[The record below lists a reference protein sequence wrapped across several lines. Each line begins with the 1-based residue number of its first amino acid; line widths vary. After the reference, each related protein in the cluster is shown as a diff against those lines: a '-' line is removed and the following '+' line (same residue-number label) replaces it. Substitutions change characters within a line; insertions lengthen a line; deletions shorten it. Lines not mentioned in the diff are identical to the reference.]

1 MGRHRGTGGAR
12 GVSKGP
18 IVAVAVALVLV
29 LAVVGWFRLR
39 ERIDEQATEA
49 AQTCVEGDALLDVA
63 ADPAVAPTLTA
74 LAARWVTDIRPVVR
88 DHCIDVRVTAVATT
102 PATTALT
109 AAADASA
116 ADPRWDP
123 ALGPPPALWVP
134 FSSDAT
140 ARAAQALDG
149 QSRSLATSPI
159 VLAVPTALGRALD
172 AANTAWRQLP
182 SLQSDGSI
190 LAGLGLD
197 GWTGL
202 RLALPTGPDADATT
216 PALEAVAA
224 AVTDAGPG
232 PLTAEQAASPA
243 TTSAVGTLALGAD
256 ALGAGAGPTTAAA
269 LDTLADAPGADGTV
283 HAVPI
288 TEQQLHTAVTSGGAA
303 GLAEFVPT
311 GPTPTADFP
320 AAVVDAPW
328 VDETLSRAAAELTG
342 YLREPAAARALAD
355 AGFRVDG
362 QPAPRSDAVPFPR
375 IEQTLNRADPA
386 VADILL
392 DHRRAPVA
400 PRTTTILLDTS
411 TSMGTVEG
419 DDTRLAHL
427 AAALDQHVDRSP
439 DASNLAL
446 WVFADD
452 LDGTTPYRTTVARG
466 ALTADHRTAL
476 TTALS
481 GTRTTDGSAVY
492 RSLAAA
498 YVDAVRNFTPGQPNS
513 VLLITDSANDDD
525 TTRQRILDLVTA
537 AGDPDRPV
545 RIDVVTLGDD
555 TDRNTLQ
562 TLADRTGGA
571 LVSVTTTDGPE
582 LAPALR
588 KLMS

>member
-1 MGRHRGTGGAR
+1 MGRHRGTGRAR

-18 IVAVAVALVLV
+18 IIAVAVALALV
-29 LAVVGWFRLR
+29 LATVGWFRLR
-39 ERIDEQATEA
+39 ERIDAQATEA

-63 ADPAVAPTLTA
+63 ADPAVAPTLTT
-74 LAARWVTDIRPVVR
+74 LAARWVTDTRPVVR
-88 DHCIDVRVTAVATT
+88 DHCIDVRVTPVATT

-109 AAADASA
+109 A
-116 ADPRWDP
+116 DPRWDP
-123 ALGPPPALWVP
+123 TLGPPPALWVP

-149 QSRSLATSPI
+149 QTRSLATSPV
-159 VLAVPTALGRALD
+159 VLAVPAELERALS
-172 AANTAWRQLP
+172 TAGTGWRQLP
-182 SLQSDGSI
+182 SLQSDGST

-197 GWTGL
+197 GWAGL
-202 RLALPTGPDADATT
+202 RLALPTGTDADATT

-224 AVTDAGPG
+224 AATDAGTG

-243 TTSAVGTLALGAD
+243 ATSAVGALALGAD
-256 ALGAGAGPTTAAA
+256 ALGDGAGPTTAAA
-269 LDTLADAPGADGTV
+269 LTTLADGPGADGAV

-288 TEQQLHTAVTSGGAA
+288 TEQQLHTAVASGGAA
-303 GLAEFVPT
+303 GLVEFVPA

-328 VDETLSRAAAELTG
+328 VDETLSRAAAELAG
-342 YLREPAAARALAD
+342 HLREPDAARVLAD

-362 QPAPRSDAVPFPR
+362 QPVPRTDAVPFPR
-375 IEQTLNRADPA
+375 IEQTLNRAAPA

-400 PRTTTILLDTS
+400 PRATTILLDTS

-419 DDTRLAHL
+419 DDTRLAHI
-427 AAALDQHVDRSP
+427 ATALDQHVSRSP
-439 DASNLAL
+439 DASTLAV
-446 WVFADD
+446 WVFARD
-452 LDGTTPYRTTVARG
+452 LDGTTPYRATVARG
-466 ALTADHRTAL
+466 TLTADQRTAL
-476 TTALS
+476 TAALT
-481 GTRTTDGSAVY
+481 GADTTDGSAVY

-498 YVDAVRNFTPGQPNS
+498 YVDAVRNHTPGRPNS

-525 TTRQRILDLVTA
+525 TSRQRILDLVAA

-545 RIDVVTLGDD
+545 RIDVVALGDD
-555 TDRNTLQ
+555 TNRNTLQ

-571 LVSVTTTDGPE
+571 LVPVATTDGPD
-582 LAPALR
+582 LAAAIR

>member
-1 MGRHRGTGGAR
+1 M
-12 GVSKGP
+12 SKGP
-18 IVAVAVALVLV
+18 IIAVAVALVLV

-63 ADPAVAPTLTA
+63 ADPAVAPTLTT
-74 LAARWVTDIRPVVR
+74 LAARWVTDTRPVVR
-88 DHCIDVRVTAVATT
+88 DHCIDVRVTAVATA

-109 AAADASA
+109 AEDAPP

-140 ARAAQALDG
+140 ARAARALDG

-159 VLAVPTALGRALD
+159 VLAVPAELGRALD
-172 AANTAWRQLP
+172 AAGTGWRQLP
-182 SLQSDGSI
+182 SLQSDGSV

-197 GWTGL
+197 GWNGL
-202 RLALPTGPDADATT
+202 RLALPTGPDTDATT

-232 PLTAEQAASPA
+232 PLTVEQAASPA
-243 TTSAVGTLALGAD
+243 ATSAVGALALGAD
-256 ALGAGAGPTTAAA
+256 TLGAGPTTAAA

-288 TEQQLHTAVTSGGAA
+288 TEQQLHTAVTSGGAP
-303 GLAEFVPT
+303 GLAEFVPA

-320 AAVVDAPW
+320 AAVIDAPW
-328 VDETLSRAAAELTG
+328 VDETLARAAAALAG
-342 YLREPAAARALAD
+342 YLREPDAARALAD

-375 IEQTLNRADPA
+375 IAQTLNRADPA

-411 TSMGTVEG
+411 TSMDTVEG

-439 DASNLAL
+439 DASSLAL
-446 WVFADD
+446 WIFADN
-452 LDGTTPYRTTVARG
+452 LDGTTPYRSTVERG
-466 ALTADHRTAL
+466 ALTADQRTAL

-481 GTRTTDGSAVY
+481 GTRTADGSAVY
-492 RSLAAA
+492 QSLAAA
-498 YVDAVRNFTPGQPNS
+498 YVDAVRNFTPGRPNS
-513 VLLITDSANDDD
+513 VLLITDSANDDG

-537 AGDPDRPV
+537 AGDPGRPV
-545 RIDVVTLGDD
+545 RIDVVALGDD

-571 LVSVTTTDGPE
+571 LVSVATTDGPE
-582 LAPALR
+582 LAAAVR